1 MFFLNA
7 YIIFLRYMSF
17 KSEKNFTLQ
26 QTPWTKPNRNF
37 VLRTRRKEKKKKRES
52 FILLNNIKHFGI
64 INYKLYIIDIYYRYI
79 PKSQN
84 IKIEK
89 KRVYKY

>member
-7 YIIFLRYMSF
+7 YFYVICHSNP
-17 KSEKNFTLQ
+17 KKTLLYN
-26 QTPWTKPNRNF
+26 KRHGPNPIEISCC
-37 VLRTRRKEKKKKRES
+37 VYEEKKKRES

-64 INYKLYIIDIYYRYI
+64 TNYKLYIIDIYYRYI